1 MNRQLDT
8 ECTFVFRQLVFVYQI
23 TIVLL
28 SSRRFYC
35 LCNITD
41 IQLFI
46 IVRVCIIVSCL
57 LQEEGQCNDR
67 GLLLV
72 NHGVNWTNGVMMVM
86 VVMMV
91 MMVMMVMPD
100 CGDTG

>member
-1 MNRQLDT
+1 M
-8 ECTFVFRQLVFVYQI
+8 VFVYQI

-28 SSRRFYC
+28 SSGRFYC

-46 IVRVCIIVSCL
+46 IVCVCIIVSCL

-86 VVMMV
+86 MV
-91 MMVMMVMPD
+91 MVVMMVMPD